1 MSENVPGMAG
11 GLWIPFRWRGAVTG
25 FAKLSGARSKG
36 RDPELQ
42 ADGFRCRYRKLPV
55 TRHTRAFLVGRV
67 PPDRVSAALTQ
78 RFAALVAKVPLEIAQ
93 PDHETVRRFVTV
105 ATIRR

>member
-1 MSENVPGMAG
+1 M
-11 GLWIPFRWRGAVTG
+11 
-25 FAKLSGARSKG
+25 
-36 RDPELQ
+36 
-42 ADGFRCRYRKLPV
+42 

-78 RFAALVAKVPLEIAQ
+78 RFAALVAKVPLKIAQ